1 MLEFHAFAVLVIG
14 AVAFTL
20 FASERVP
27 IQLSSLLLL
36 IALAL
41 LFQIFPLRGED
52 PLTGTD
58 MFFGFGHPALAG
70 VAGLMVLGHSLV
82 ATGALDPLTRVLGR
96 LWSRNEWL
104 ASLAV
109 LAASMGLSVFIND
122 TPVVV
127 LMLPVLMNAALRAN
141 ISPARTLMP
150 MNFAVLIGGTA
161 TTIGTST
168 NLLVVSIAEDLGVD
182 PFRVFEFAPLVLT
195 AAVPA
200 LLYLW
205 LIAPRLLMRG
215 RTTEVDRQS
224 ARLYEAAML
233 VVPGSYADGREVAE
247 LSRRMPPT
255 VRALRLIRGRSSW
268 SLLDSTRIRCLPG
281 DVLLVQGSPA
291 DLKELEAAVGLRFT
305 YVQSGELER
314 NKGQQLAEIAITG
327 SSRWVGST
335 VRAFRLKDRYGVALL
350 GLHRPAALESM
361 LMGESAE
368 EPADVPLR
376 AGDVLLVQ
384 GPHER
389 IEALS
394 QDPTLLM
401 LDGRLDLP
409 HSHKAGIALAAMAG
423 SIALAAFG
431 ILPIAI
437 SVAFGVA
444 VLLATGAIGLGG
456 VGRALKTDVIFLIA
470 ASLALGRA
478 FTATGLDDR
487 FAALVLDLVSGAS
500 PAVVVATIMAMMS
513 LVTNFVSNSAAAAIG
528 TPIAVSV
535 AQQLGLPPEPFV
547 LAVLFGCNLSYA
559 TPMAYQTNLLIMSA
573 ANYRFADFVRVGVP
587 LVLLMLATLTFGLC
601 RRYGL
606 A

>member
-14 AVAFTL
+14 MVAFAL
-20 FASERVP
+20 FASDRVP

-41 LFQIFPLRGED
+41 LFQVFPLRGPD

-58 MFFGFGHPALAG
+58 MFFGFGHPALIG
-70 VAGLMVLGHSLV
+70 VAGLMVLGHALV

-96 LWSRNEWL
+96 LWTWNEWL
-104 ASLAV
+104 ASLAILV
-109 LAASMGLSVFIND
+109 ASMGLSVFVND

-127 LMLPVLMNAALRAN
+127 LMIPVLMNAALRAKT
-141 ISPARTLMP
+141 SPAKTLMP

-168 NLLVVSIAEDLGVD
+168 NLLVVSIAQDLGVE
-182 PFRVFEFAPLVLT
+182 PFGIFEFAPLVLA

-205 LIAPRLLMRG
+205 LVAPRLLMKG
-215 RTTEVDRQS
+215 RTAEIDRQ
-224 ARLYEAAML
+224 RVRMYEAAML

-247 LSRRMPPT
+247 LARRMPPT
-255 VRALRLIRGRSSW
+255 VRALRLVRGHDSW
-268 SLLDSTRIRCLPG
+268 NLADKPRIRCQPG
-281 DVLLVQGSPA
+281 DILLLQGSAA
-291 DLKELEAAVGLRFT
+291 DLKELEAAAGLRFT

-314 NKGQQLAEIAITG
+314 RKGQQLAEITITG

-350 GLHRPAALESM
+350 GLHRPASLEPTF
-361 LMGESAE
+361 MGESAE

-384 GPHER
+384 GPHES
-389 IEALS
+389 IEALA
-394 QDPTLLM
+394 QDPSLLM

-409 HSHKAGIALAAMAG
+409 HSHKAGVALGAMAG
-423 SIALAAFG
+423 AIALAAFG

-437 SVAFGVA
+437 SSAFAVA
-444 VLLATGAIGLGG
+444 VLLATRSIGLGG
-456 VGRALKTDVIFLIA
+456 VGRALKTDVVFLIA

-478 FTATGLDDR
+478 FTATRLDER
-487 FAALVLDLVSGAS
+487 VASLMLVLVEGAS
-500 PAVVVATIMAMMS
+500 PAVVVGIIMATMS
-513 LVTNFVSNSAAAAIG
+513 LVTNFVTNNAAAAIG
-528 TPIAVSV
+528 TPIAVAV
-535 AQQLGLPPEPFV
+535 ANQLGVSPEPFV

-573 ANYRFADFVRVGVP
+573 ANYRFADFVRVGLP
-587 LVLLMLATLTFGLC
+587 LVFLMLGTLTFALC
-601 RRYGL
+601 RSYGL